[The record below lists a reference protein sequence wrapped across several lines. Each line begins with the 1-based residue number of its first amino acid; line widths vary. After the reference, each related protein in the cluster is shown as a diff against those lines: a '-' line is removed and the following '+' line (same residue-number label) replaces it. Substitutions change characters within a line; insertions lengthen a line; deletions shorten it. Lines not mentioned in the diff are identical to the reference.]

1 MSLLDLFLTAVALS
15 MDAFAV
21 AMCKGLSVGKP
32 SVKHNLITG
41 AYFGFF
47 QGFMPLLGYLL
58 GRNFQNVVE
67 SIDHWIAFLLLS
79 FIGAN
84 MIKEALGHED
94 DNLDASFS
102 FSAMLPL
109 AIATSIDALAMGVS
123 FSFFPH
129 FSIIPAI
136 VFIGITTFIL
146 SGFGVYLGGHFGT
159 KYKAKSEFT
168 GGIILILM
176 GIKIL
181 LEHLGLLVL
190 PF

>member
-21 AMCKGLSVGKP
+21 SMCKGLSVGKANI
-32 SVKHNLITG
+32 KHNIITG

-47 QGFMPLLGYLL
+47 QGFMPLIGYLL
-58 GRNFQNVVE
+58 GRNFQGVVE

-94 DNLDASFS
+94 EDIGSSFS
-102 FSAMLPL
+102 PSAMLPL

-123 FSFFPH
+123 FSFFPN
-129 FSIIPAI
+129 FNIIPAVI
-136 VFIGITTFIL
+136 FIGTTTFIL
-146 SGFGVYLGGHFGT
+146 SGFGVYLGCRAGT
-159 KYKAKSEFT
+159 RYKSKSELA

-176 GIKIL
+176 GVKIL

>member
-1 MSLLDLFLTAVALS
+1 MSLMDLFLTAVALS

-21 AMCKGLSVGKP
+21 AMCKGLSVGK
-32 SVKHNLITG
+32 SNIKHNLITG
-41 AYFGFF
+41 AWFGFF

-67 SIDHWIAFLLLS
+67 SIDHWIAFFLLA

-84 MIKEALGHED
+84 MVKEAIGHDDED
-94 DNLDASFS
+94 IGDSFS
-102 FSAMLPL
+102 PAAMLPL
-109 AIATSIDALAMGVS
+109 AVATSIDALAMGVS

-129 FSIIPAI
+129 FNIVPAVI
-136 VFIGITTFIL
+136 FIGTTTFIL
-146 SGFGVYLGGHFGT
+146 SGFGVYLGCHAGT
-159 KYKAKSEFT
+159 KYKAKSELA

-176 GIKIL
+176 GFKIL

>member
-21 AMCKGLSVGKP
+21 AMCKGLSVGK
-32 SVKHNLITG
+32 SYVKHNIITG

-47 QGFMPLLGYLL
+47 QGFMPLMGYLL
-58 GRNFQNVVE
+58 GRNFQGVVE
-67 SIDHWIAFLLLS
+67 SIDHWIAFFLLG

-84 MIKEALGHED
+84 MIREAMGDDEED
-94 DNLDASFS
+94 MDASFTPG
-102 FSAMLPL
+102 AMIPL

-123 FSFFPH
+123 FSFFPD
-129 FSIIPAI
+129 FDIIPAV
-136 VFIGITTFIL
+136 VFIGVTTFIL
-146 SGFGVYLGGHFGT
+146 SGFGVYLGCHFGT
-159 KYKAKSEFT
+159 RYKSKSEFA

>member
-32 SVKHNLITG
+32 NAKHNLITG

-47 QGFMPLLGYLL
+47 QGFMPLAGYLL

-79 FIGAN
+79 FIGIN

-94 DNLDASFS
+94 ENMDASFS

-123 FSFFPH
+123 FSFFPD

-136 VFIGITTFIL
+136 IFIGVTTFIL

>member
-21 AMCKGLSVGKP
+21 AMCKGLSVGN
-32 SVKHNLITG
+32 SHIKHNIITG

-47 QGFMPLLGYLL
+47 QGFMPLVGYLL
-58 GRNFQNVVE
+58 GRNFQGVVE
-67 SIDHWIAFLLLS
+67 SVDHWIAFILLT

-84 MIKEALGHED
+84 MIKEATGNED
-94 DNLDASFS
+94 ENLDASFS
-102 FSAMLPL
+102 PGAMIPL

-123 FSFFPH
+123 FSFFPD
-129 FSIIPAI
+129 FDIIPAVI
-136 VFIGITTFIL
+136 FIGVTTFIL
-146 SGFGVYLGGHFGT
+146 SGFGVYLGCHFGT
-159 KYKAKSEFT
+159 KYKSKSEFA

-176 GIKIL
+176 GLKIL